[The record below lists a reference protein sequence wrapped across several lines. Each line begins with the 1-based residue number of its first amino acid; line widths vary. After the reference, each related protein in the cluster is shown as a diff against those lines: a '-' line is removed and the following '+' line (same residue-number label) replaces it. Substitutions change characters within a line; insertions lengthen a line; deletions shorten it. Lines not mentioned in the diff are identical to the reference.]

1 MRTLLILGRV
11 SNLPTVWTDCLAAWC
26 LAGRGSP
33 AALAGVMAACS
44 FLYVGGMFL
53 NDAFDSVFDSH
64 HRRDR
69 PIPSGAI
76 KEAEVW
82 RWGFLW
88 LILGL
93 AVVAWIGGQV
103 LWWAVALCICI
114 LLYNAI
120 HKWVPFAPFVMG
132 ACRLCVYFVAASASD
147 GITGEIVWKGIAL
160 AAYIVGI
167 SYLARKESARVR
179 INFWPSLLLA
189 APVVFAA
196 VIDDGPSWKPAA
208 LYSILLGAWALAAL
222 SRSIAQIQPNI
233 GCTVSRLLAGIAL
246 VDLLAVASTTDP
258 WLMFFP
264 AAFAAALLLQ
274 RSIPAT

>member
-1 MRTLLILGRV
+1 MRALLTLGRV

-26 LAGRGSP
+26 LAGGGSS
-33 AALAGVMAACS
+33 AALACVMVACS

-64 HRRDR
+64 HRRNR

-82 RWGFLW
+82 RWGFMW

-93 AVVAWIGGQV
+93 AVAAWLGNEV
-103 LWWAVALCICI
+103 LWWSLALCICI

-120 HKWVPFAPFVMG
+120 HKWAPFAPFVMG
-132 ACRLCVYFVAASASD
+132 ACRLGVYLVAASASA
-147 GITGEIVWKGIAL
+147 GITGEILWKGIAL

-189 APVVFAA
+189 TPIVFAA

-208 LYSILLGAWALAAL
+208 LYSMLLGAWALVAL
-222 SRSIAQIQPNI
+222 SQSIAQIQPNI
-233 GCTVSRLLAGIAL
+233 GYTVSRLLAGIAL
-246 VDLLAVASTTDP
+246 VDLLAVASTSEP
-258 WLMFFP
+258 RLMFFP